1 MTIESSDKVGQAGR
15 AARSVLRLLLF
26 AHRRLDC
33 GGGDPEAGC
42 GCAGTLVRRSP
53 RHGAP
58 GARSVVRE
66 PRVLVD
72 ERRQESAHRLRVR
85 TRPLYAFW
93 VLSQCIGLIVL
104 WRRGAA
110 ARLRDALSGL
120 RSVHAIRFAF
130 GFVMTCA
137 VALIGVPTAFVIF
150 RLGFE
155 FGVANGRIS
164 AWLRDLA
171 VTTVIEALLA
181 ASFVVAVFWL
191 VDRSR
196 LWYAYAFAG
205 VVAAALLFSAF
216 EPLIVAPLFNRFTP
230 LPAANPI
237 AAPLRGLARAAGAG
251 EIPIVVAD
259 VSRRTPV
266 ASARVEGYGP
276 TGRIVISDTLLAF
289 ASREEIEYLA
299 ARAFV
304 HAARGDVWRAAQFRA
319 VLFVVCAALAVLISD
334 RVGFRR
340 DDDPLVRIVLS
351 FGILG
356 AILVIAAPI
365 EHAYSRSVEARADRQ
380 ALALTHDPAAAA
392 RAFVRLA
399 DEGLVPLCPSP
410 FVRAYYYDRPAI
422 GSRIAA
428 VTGGADPCTAGV
440 ATKR

>member
-1 MTIESSDKVGQAGR
+1 
-15 AARSVLRLLLF
+15 VLRLLLF
-26 AHRRLDC
+26 LIVAYTAAAATPRAAAAAPGPSYVDRRVTALPARDL
-33 GGGDPEAGC
+33 
-42 GCAGTLVRRSP
+42 LVRDP
-53 RHGAP
+53 RA
-58 GARSVVRE
+58 
-66 PRVLVD
+66 LVD

-93 VLSQCIGLIVL
+93 ILSQCIGLIVL

-130 GFVMTCA
+130 GFVMTCV
-137 VALIGVPTAFVIF
+137 VALIGLPTAFVIF

-205 VVAAALLFSAF
+205 VVAAALLFSAL

-237 AAPLRGLARAAGAG
+237 AAPLRALARAAGAG

-410 FVRAYYYDRPAI
+410 FVRVYYYDRPAI

-428 VTGGADPCTAGV
+428 ATGGADPCTAGL